1 MTTMKTMKTI
11 KVTKEQWE
19 VLELLEGKV
28 NGFYNG
34 LGETTEGMFDG
45 PVYEVSRG
53 SVDNNL
59 NLTKQK
65 EYSVDIYDDELF
77 GKFVAK
83 VKHILWS
90 VWVSEENK

>member
-1 MTTMKTMKTI
+1 MKTMKTI

-28 NGFYNG
+28 NGLCNG
-34 LGETTEGMFDG
+34 LGEIITEGMFYG

-77 GKFVAK
+77 GKFFNK
-83 VKHILWS
+83 IKNILWN
-90 VWVSEENK
+90 VCVSEEVK